1 MFLTISKDIFLRRLL
16 ILNIIPEGIISFQQV
31 ANIGSWQGMADVGN
45 LNKPQ

>member
-1 MFLTISKDIFLRRLL
+1 MFLAISKYIFLRPLL
-16 ILNIIPEGIISFQQV
+16 NPNIIPEGITSFQQV

>member
-31 ANIGSWQGMADVGN
+31 ANTGSWQGMADVGN

>member
-16 ILNIIPEGIISFQQV
+16 ILNIIPEGIISSQQV